1 MGGENL
7 SETKNVGNRH
17 MYLSITEEA
26 SSFHPHFSIEYFK
39 G

>member
-7 SETKNVGNRH
+7 SETKDVGNRYI
-17 MYLSITEEA
+17 YLSIPEEA
-26 SSFHPHFSIEYFK
+26 SSFHLDVSIEYFK